1 MVPHAERAAGPHTVR
16 MSRVAAGALVFST
29 SAAVLVLEILAV
41 RLLAPYVGVTLETY
55 TAIIGVVLAGIS
67 TGSWAGGRLADR
79 LSPGRLLGPLLIL
92 GGAFAL
98 LVTPIVRVA
107 GTVAHGGQA
116 VAVLTLALAGFFA
129 PAAVLS
135 AVHPTVVKLQLADLR
150 ETGRV
155 VGRLSAV
162 ATAGAILGTLVTG
175 FLLVAALPVS
185 RIVLGVGVVLVALG
199 VVLSLRFRGGAGL
212 PPGPLVLAVAAA
224 VFGQLLGD
232 PCQVQSPYFCARVER
247 DPGRPSG
254 RLLILD
260 DLVHSYVDL
269 RDPTRLEYDYVR
281 ELGGVLDAA
290 GPAGAPLEV
299 LHVGGGGFTL
309 PRYLAASRPGSRS
322 VVLELDPAIA
332 RLARER
338 LGLVTGPDLRVE
350 LGDARLSLA
359 RQPAAGYDVVVG
371 DAFGG
376 RAVPWHLTT
385 REFVAGVRRTLRP
398 GGVYAVNLIDAPPLA
413 FVRAEA
419 ATLRAAFRHVALV
432 APPDRLGARQAGN
445 FVLLGSGAPLPLPAV
460 QRAAARHGQPTGVLD
475 GPALDR
481 FIGRAE
487 VLTDDHAP
495 VDQLV
500 SRRG

>member
-1 MVPHAERAAGPHTVR
+1 
-16 MSRVAAGALVFST
+16 MSRVAAGALVFSA

-67 TGSWAGGRLADR
+67 VGSWAGGRLADR
-79 LSPGRLLGPLLIL
+79 VPPRRLLGPLLVL
-92 GGAFAL
+92 GGALAL

-107 GTVAHGGQA
+107 GTVANGGRA
-116 VAVLTLALAGFFA
+116 VAVLALACAAFFA

-135 AVHPTVVKLQLADLR
+135 AVHPTVVKLQLADLG

-162 ATAGAILGTLVTG
+162 ASAGAILGTLVTG
-175 FLLVAALPVS
+175 FLLLAALPVS
-185 RIVLGVGVVLVALG
+185 RIVLGVGIVLVVTG
-199 VVLSLRFRGGAGL
+199 VVLSVRLRGPAGL
-212 PPGPLVLAVAAA
+212 PLGPLVLAVAAA

-254 RLLILD
+254 RLLVLD

-281 ELGGVLDAA
+281 EIGGLLDAA
-290 GPAGAPLEV
+290 APAHAPLRV
-299 LHVGGGGFTL
+299 LHVGGGGFSL
-309 PRYLAASRPGSRS
+309 PRYLEATRPGSRS
-322 VVLELDPAIA
+322 VVLELDPAIV
-332 RLARER
+332 RLARQR
-338 LGLVTGPDLRVE
+338 LGLVTSPGLVVVP
-350 LGDARLSLA
+350 GDARLSLR
-359 RQPAAGYDVVVG
+359 RQPAAGYDVVIG

-385 REFVAGVRRTLRP
+385 MEFLAQVRRVLRP
-398 GGVYAVNLIDAPPLA
+398 GGVYAVNLIDGPPLG

-419 ATLRAAFRHVALV
+419 ATLRAAFRDAALV
-432 APPDRLGARQAGN
+432 APPDRLGGRRDGN
-445 FVLLGSGAPLPLPAV
+445 FVLLASDAPLPLPAMR
-460 QRAAARHGQPTGVLD
+460 RAAARHGQQTGVLS
-475 GPALDR
+475 GQALDR
-481 FIGRAE
+481 FVGPAE

-500 SRRG
+500 TRRD

>member
-1 MVPHAERAAGPHTVR
+1 

-67 TGSWAGGRLADR
+67 LGSWAGGRLADR
-79 LSPGRLLGPLLIL
+79 VQPRRLLGPLLVL
-92 GGAFAL
+92 GGALAL

-107 GTVAHGGQA
+107 GTVAHGGRA
-116 VAVLTLALAGFFA
+116 VAVLALAFAAFFA

-135 AVHPTVVKLQLADLR
+135 AVHPTVVKLQLADLG

-185 RIVLGVGVVLVALG
+185 RIVLGVGIVLVATG
-199 VVLSLRFRGGAGL
+199 VLLSLRFRGPAGL
-212 PPGPLVLAVAAA
+212 PLGPLVLAVAAA

-254 RLLILD
+254 RLLVLD

-281 ELGGVLDAA
+281 EIAGLLDAVA
-290 GPAGAPLEV
+290 PARAPLRV
-299 LHVGGGGFTL
+299 LHVGGGGFSL
-309 PRYLAASRPGSRS
+309 PRYLEATRPGSRS
-322 VVLELDPAIA
+322 VVLELDPAIV

-338 LGLVTGPDLRVE
+338 LGLVTGPGLQVVP
-350 LGDARLSLA
+350 GDARLSLQ
-359 RQPAAGYDVVVG
+359 RQPAAAYDVVIG

-385 REFVAGVRRTLRP
+385 SEFVSGVRRALRP
-398 GGVYAVNLIDAPPLA
+398 GGVYAVNLIDGPPLG

-419 ATLRAAFRHVALV
+419 ATLRAAFRHVAMV
-432 APPDRLGARQAGN
+432 APPDRLGGRRDGN
-445 FVLLGSGAPLPLPAV
+445 FVLLASDRPLPLPALR
-460 QRAAARHGQPTGVLD
+460 RAAARHGQPTGVLD
-475 GPALDR
+475 GEALDR
-481 FIGRAE
+481 FVGPAE

-500 SRRG
+500 TRRD

>member
-1 MVPHAERAAGPHTVR
+1 

-41 RLLAPYVGVTLETY
+41 RLLAPYVGITLATY

-67 TGSWAGGRLADR
+67 VGSWAGGRLADR
-79 LSPGRLLGPLLIL
+79 VKPRRLLGPLLVL
-92 GGAFAL
+92 GGALAL
-98 LVTPIVRVA
+98 LVTPVVRVA
-107 GTVAHGGQA
+107 GTVANGGRA
-116 VAVLTLALAGFFA
+116 SSVLALAFAGFFA

-150 ETGRV
+150 ETGSV
-155 VGRLSAV
+155 VGRLSAI

-185 RIVLGVGVVLVALG
+185 RIVLGVGLALVVAG
-199 VVLSLRFRGGAGL
+199 VVLSVRLRGGTDL
-212 PPGPLVLAVAAA
+212 PLGMLALAVTAAIFGPLV
-224 VFGQLLGD
+224 GE

-247 DPGRPSG
+247 DPARSSG
-254 RLLILD
+254 RLLVLD

-269 RDPTRLEYDYVR
+269 SDPTYLRYDYVR

-290 GPAGAPLEV
+290 GPDGARLDV
-299 LHVGGGGFTL
+299 LHVGGGGFTM
-309 PRYLAASRPGSRS
+309 PRFLAATRPGSRS

-332 RLARER
+332 RLARQR
-338 LGLVTGPDLRVE
+338 LGLVTGPDLVVE
-350 LGDARLSLA
+350 LGDARLTLA
-359 RQPAAGYDVVVG
+359 RQPSARYHVVIG

-385 REFVAGVRRTLRP
+385 REFVTEVRRTLRP
-398 GGVYAVNLIDAPPLA
+398 GGIYAANLIDAPPLG
-413 FVRAEA
+413 FLRAEA
-419 ATLRAAFRHVALV
+419 ATLRAVFRQVAVV
-432 APPDRLGARQAGN
+432 APPDSFGDHQDGN
-445 FVLLGSGAPLPLPAV
+445 FVLVASDAPLPLAAI
-460 QRAAARHGQPTGVLD
+460 QRHAARRGQPTAAVTGA
-475 GPALDR
+475 ALDR
-481 FIGRAE
+481 FLGGAE

-500 SRRG
+500 TRRG

>member
-1 MVPHAERAAGPHTVR
+1 

-41 RLLAPYVGVTLETY
+41 RLLAPYVGITLETY

-67 TGSWAGGRLADR
+67 VGSWAGGRLADR
-79 LSPGRLLGPLLIL
+79 VQPKRLLGPMLVL
-92 GGAFAL
+92 GGALAL
-98 LVTPIVRVA
+98 LVTPVVRVA
-107 GTVAHGGQA
+107 GTVANGGQA
-116 VAVLTLALAGFFA
+116 VAVLALAFAGFFA

-150 ETGRV
+150 ETGSV

-185 RIVLGVGVVLVALG
+185 RIVLGVGIALVAVG
-199 VVLSLRFRGGAGL
+199 VVLSVRFRGGTDLPLGL
-212 PPGPLVLAVAAA
+212 LVLAVTAAI
-224 VFGQLLGD
+224 FGPLVGE

-247 DPGRPSG
+247 DPARPSG
-254 RLLILD
+254 RLLVLD

-269 RDPTRLEYDYVR
+269 SDPTNLQYDYVR

-290 GPAGAPLEV
+290 GPDGAPLDV
-299 LHVGGGGFTL
+299 LHVGGGGFTM
-309 PRYLAASRPGSRS
+309 PRFLAATRPGSRS
-322 VVLELDPAIA
+322 VVLELDPAIP
-332 RLARER
+332 RLARQR
-338 LGLVTGPDLRVE
+338 LGLVTGPDLLVE
-350 LGDARLSLA
+350 LGDARLTLA
-359 RQPAAGYDVVVG
+359 RQPSARYQVVIG

-385 REFVAGVRRTLRP
+385 REFVTEVRRTLRP
-398 GGVYAVNLIDAPPLA
+398 GGIYAANLIDAPPLG
-413 FVRAEA
+413 FLRAEA
-419 ATLRAAFRHVALV
+419 ATLRAVFRHVAV
-432 APPDRLGARQAGN
+432 IAPPDGFGDREGSN
-445 FVLLGSGAPLPLPAV
+445 FVLVASDAPVPLPAI
-460 QRAAARHGQPTGVLD
+460 QRHAARRGQPTAVLE
-475 GPALDR
+475 GAALDR
-481 FIGRAE
+481 FVAGAE

-500 SRRG
+500 TRRG

>member
-1 MVPHAERAAGPHTVR
+1 

-67 TGSWAGGRLADR
+67 AGSWAGGRLADR
-79 LSPGRLLGPLLIL
+79 VPPRRLLGPLLVL
-92 GGAFAL
+92 GGALAL
-98 LVTPIVRVA
+98 LVTPVVRVA
-107 GTVAHGGQA
+107 GTVANGGQA
-116 VAVLTLALAGFFA
+116 VAVLALALAGFFA

-155 VGRLSAV
+155 VGRLSAI
-162 ATAGAILGTLVTG
+162 ATAGAIVGTLVTG

-185 RIVLGVGVVLVALG
+185 RIVLGVGAVLVVTG
-199 VVLSLRFRGGAGL
+199 TVLSVRLRGAGG
-212 PPGPLVLAVAAA
+212 PPLGPLALAVTAA
-224 VFGQLLGD
+224 VFGQLVGD
-232 PCQVQSPYFCARVER
+232 PCQVQSPYFCARIER
-247 DPGRPSG
+247 DPARPSG
-254 RLLILD
+254 RLLVLD

-281 ELGGVLDAA
+281 ELGAVLDVA
-290 GPAGAPLEV
+290 GPDRAPLDV
-299 LHVGGGGFTL
+299 LHVGGGGFSL
-309 PRYLAASRPGSRS
+309 PRYLAATRPGSRS

-332 RLARER
+332 RLARGR

-359 RQPAAGYDVVVG
+359 RQPAAAYDVVIG

-398 GGVYAVNLIDAPPLA
+398 GGVYAVNVIDAPPLGFA
-413 FVRAEA
+413 RAEA
-419 ATLRAAFRHVALV
+419 ATLRAGFRHVAVV
-432 APPDRLGARQAGN
+432 APPDRLGGRQDGN
-445 FVLLGSGAPLPLPAV
+445 FVLLASDAPLPLAAV
-460 QRAAARHGQPTGVLD
+460 QRAAVRHGQATGVLD
-475 GPALDR
+475 GVALDR
-481 FIGRAE
+481 FVGSAE

-500 SRRG
+500 TRRD